1 VAIEFPQTLSTKETA
16 QILRRHPRTV
26 ARWVRA
32 GKIPGTYDGATGLTL
47 VYAEELR
54 GWLRAGEAANRPSP
68 ARVVRP
74 PGPRP
79 GDPRE
84 LSDEEWRAQ
93 FAA

>member
-1 VAIEFPQTLSTKETA
+1 VA

-32 GKIPGTYDGATGLTL
+32 GKLAGTYDESTGLTL

-54 GWLRAGEAANRPSP
+54 DRLRDGEAANRRSP

-79 GDPRE
+79 DDPRE